1 MKTPSQRQ
9 LSILLEH
16 YQKGRFSIAE
26 KLARSITQEYP
37 NHQLGWKVLG
47 VVLMHKGK
55 KVEALD
61 ANQKAVALSPRD
73 AEAFNNLGNT
83 QKELGRLKEAEGSY
97 KKVIALKPV
106 FAGGYYNL
114 GVTLKQMGRIKEAAE
129 SYRNAIALKPDFFQ
143 AHNNLGN
150 ALKEQGKLNE
160 ACTAYFHAIALNPN
174 ANEVYF
180 NMSQSIKDVRFNA
193 ENPQAYQI
201 MVKVL
206 TIENLIR
213 PKNIARSILSLL
225 EQDPVVK
232 GLLQTKNNFPNLPQ
246 TLSAIENL
254 NKLNLLHD
262 LMRLC
267 PLPDLRFERL
277 FVSLRSVLLKNL
289 EKIET
294 SPELIHFLST
304 LSLHCFTNEYVYGE
318 KEEETDL
325 VNRLEDEIAQAISK
339 SEQPTAIK
347 ILCFSTYR
355 PLHRYNWCIKLKT
368 LDLLEEVERRLIKEP
383 LAEKAI
389 AREMATLGKISNDV
403 SNKVS
408 KQYEENPY
416 PRWVKLGIPENAMS
430 ISEFCDKVRLRLY
443 TDDIRNVAAPAILIA
458 GCGTGQHS
466 IETASRFSG
475 CKVTAVDLSR
485 TSLAYAKRKT
495 VELAINNI
503 KYFHADI
510 LNLKGLKHQYDVIE
524 SAGVLHHM
532 NEPMAGWKTLTDL
545 LKPGGLMKIGLY
557 SEAARK
563 HIVSIREEIAVLNL
577 GTSESDIRSYRQ
589 FLFESHDAGH
599 QQLTKSADFFSL
611 SALRDLVFNVQ
622 EHRFTLPQIQSSLNE
637 LGLKFCGFEV
647 EGILPRFKGFHGQE
661 ADVYDLALWHE
672 YETKNPLTFLG
683 MYQFW
688 CQKI

>member
-26 KLARSITQEYP
+26 TLARSITQEYP

-47 VVLMHKGK
+47 VVLMQKGK

-61 ANQKAVALSPRD
+61 ANQKAVALSPND

-83 QKELGRLKEAEGSY
+83 QKELGRLKEAERSY

-150 ALKEQGKLNE
+150 ALKEQGKPNE
-160 ACTAYFHAIALNPN
+160 ACAAYFHAIALNPN

-180 NMSQSIKDVRFNA
+180 NMSQSIKDVRFTS

-232 GLLQTKNNFPNLPQ
+232 GLLQTKNNFSSLPQ

-254 NKLNLLHD
+254 SELNLLHD

-277 FVSLRSVLLKNL
+277 FVSLRIVLLKNL

-294 SPELIHFLST
+294 SPKLIHFLSS

-325 VNRLEDEIAQAISK
+325 VGRLEAEIAQAISK

-347 ILCFSTYR
+347 ILCFATYR
-355 PLHRYNWCIKLKT
+355 PLHRYGWCKKLKK

-383 LAEKAI
+383 LAEKAM
-389 AREMATLGKISNDV
+389 AQEMATLGKISNDV

-416 PRWVKLGIPENAMS
+416 PRWVKLGIPKNAKS
-430 ISEFCDKVRLRLY
+430 ISDICDEANLHLY
-443 TDDIRNVAAPAILIA
+443 SEEIKNIAAPAILIA

-466 IETASRFSG
+466 IETASRFSD
-475 CKVTAVDLSR
+475 CKVTAIDLSR
-485 TSLAYAKRKT
+485 NSLAYAKRKT
-495 VELAINNI
+495 VELKIDNI
-503 KYFHADI
+503 EYFHADI
-510 LNLKGLKHQYDVIE
+510 LNLIGLEQQYDIIE
-524 SAGVLHHM
+524 SSGVLHHM
-532 NEPMAGWKTLTDL
+532 EEPMIGWKTLADL

-557 SEAARK
+557 SEEARQ
-563 HIVSIREEIAVLNL
+563 HIVRIREEITTLNL
-577 GTSESDIRSYRQ
+577 GTSTSEIKEFRQ
-589 FLFESHDAGH
+589 SLVKSHDADH

-611 SALRDLVFNVQ
+611 SAMRDLVFNVQ
-622 EHRFTLPQIQSSLNE
+622 EHRFTLPQIQNSLNE

-647 EGILPRFKGFHGQE
+647 EGILPRFKGFHGEE
-661 ADVYDLALWHE
+661 ADFYDLALWHK
-672 YETKNPLTFLG
+672 YETNNPLTFLG

-688 CQKI
+688 CQKT